1 MFSSGHAE
9 HELCDILSRNVQV
22 GCVCVHTQIYAYLCT
37 CIFMASSRD
46 DVIGHA
52 QREENTSQI
61 NIKISAFK
69 HR

>member
-1 MFSSGHAE
+1 M
-9 HELCDILSRNVQV
+9 
-22 GCVCVHTQIYAYLCT
+22 
-37 CIFMASSRD
+37 FMASSRD

-61 NIKISAFK
+61 NIKKISAFK